1 MPASALDSQTGA
13 NTTPAPSVLGQN
25 ASNVTATQNGVQT
38 PSGQAPNTNTT
49 TGQTDYTQR
58 SAALTSSDA
67 NGVRKV
73 ALVGKYGAGTTNTWG
88 GSTQASGT
96 QTTYSSVVFNVTPQL
111 SESGSMLAVDIGE
124 IRSAGSIVI
133 YLGSPARVF
142 GITAK
147 FVSRTAAEAQKTFE
161 SISILKAWR
170 MPQSNQ
176 DEPETLRLFAYDKT
190 LKGIPCFLQNYS
202 VEWPEDVD
210 YILATN
216 GTPVPIIQT
225 VNISLKEVRN
235 WDDIRSF
242 KYTDF
247 KKGTLDQW

>member
-1 MPASALDSQTGA
+1 MPASALPPTSA
-13 NTTPAPSVLGQN
+13 NTTPGPNLYGQQSN
-25 ASNVTATQNGVQT
+25 AVSANQTAVQT
-38 PSGQAPNTNTT
+38 PNSNTT
-49 TGQTDYTQR
+49 TGQTDYLQR
-58 SAALTSSDA
+58 SSYLTSQDS
-67 NGVRKV
+67 NGTRKV

-88 GSTQASGT
+88 SATQASATSSG
-96 QTTYSSVVFNVTPQL
+96 TTYSSVIFNVTPQL

-147 FVSRTAAEAQKTFE
+147 FVSRTAAEAQQTFNN
-161 SISILKAWR
+161 ISILKAWR
-170 MPQSNQ
+170 MPQNAQ
-176 DEPETLRLFAYDKT
+176 DEPETLRLFAYDNT

-202 VEWPEDVD
+202 IEWPEDVD
-210 YILATN
+210 YIAATN
-216 GTPVPIIQT
+216 GTAVPIIQT

-235 WDDIRSF
+235 WDDIQAF
-242 KYTDF
+242 KYEDF

>member
-1 MPASALDSQTGA
+1 MPTSALPPISPSTSTVPNIYGQQSSAISA
-13 NTTPAPSVLGQN
+13 NQA
-25 ASNVTATQNGVQT
+25 GVQT
-38 PSGQAPNTNTT
+38 PQTNTT

-58 SAALTSSDA
+58 SSYLTSQDN
-67 NGVRKV
+67 NGTRKV

-88 GSTQASGT
+88 GATQASSSSS
-96 QTTYSSVVFNVTPQL
+96 QTTYSSVIFNVTPQL

-133 YLGSPARVF
+133 YLGSPARIF

-147 FVSRTAAEAQKTFE
+147 FVSRTAAEAQKTFNN
-161 SISILKAWR
+161 ISILKAWR
-170 MPQSNQ
+170 MPQSAQ
-176 DEPETLRLFAYDKT
+176 DEPETLRLFAYENA

-202 VEWPEDVD
+202 IEWPEDVD
-210 YILATN
+210 YITSTN

-225 VNISLKEVRN
+225 VNLSLKEVRN

-242 KYTDF
+242 KYEDF